1 MKSSYTEKDSPTS
14 YTKRFHTYTLS

>member
-14 YTKRFHTYTLS
+14 YTKRFHTYTSS